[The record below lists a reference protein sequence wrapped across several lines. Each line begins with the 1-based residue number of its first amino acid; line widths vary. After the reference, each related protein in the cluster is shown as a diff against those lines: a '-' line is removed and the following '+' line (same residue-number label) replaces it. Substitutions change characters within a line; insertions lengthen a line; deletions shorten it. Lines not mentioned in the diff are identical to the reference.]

1 MALFHR
7 LIVLLTSL
15 AAASTLT
22 TAVKFQVITDTTTTL
37 STFDRRIGMDFAKQT
52 MTTATSFIFQTFNQR
67 RVTDRKKLQNVTV
80 FIDQSANHSLLSDN
94 QFRVGVNY
102 FSNLS
107 SSAKREFA
115 GIVHY
120 YMTYVWGWNGRGKTP
135 AGLISGTADYV
146 RWKAGYGL
154 DRRFGSVVA
163 GQRWD
168 QGYEVTA
175 RFLDYC
181 GGSRLRKRNNETT
194 SFVAE
199 LNGMMKDGYNDGYF
213 NKLMGKSVEVLWSEY
228 KRTVGDRRIHPSFH
242 YL

>member
-1 MALFHR
+1 
-7 LIVLLTSL
+7 
-15 AAASTLT
+15 
-22 TAVKFQVITDTTTTL
+22 
-37 STFDRRIGMDFAKQT
+37 
-52 MTTATSFIFQTFNQR
+52 
-67 RVTDRKKLQNVTV
+67 
-80 FIDQSANHSLLSDN
+80 
-94 QFRVGVNY
+94 
-102 FSNLS
+102 
-107 SSAKREFA
+107 
-115 GIVHY
+115 
-120 YMTYVWGWNGRGKTP
+120 MTYVWGWNGRGKTP

-181 GGSRLRKRNNETT
+181 GGSRTT